1 MNKRLRNILIFC
13 SLSVLLVVLSAAAA
27 SVGSVPATQKFGPDG
42 FRDYNLALTGSEK
55 GVDTY
60 SGKKNNLR
68 LIFSIEEDQVRK
80 MILTY
85 DNNIAAGERQTLS
98 LEILDLSGRLFPG
111 KIVSLAEAQQK
122 LYEELDNL
130 KTDRDDKVFVIDRL
144 RFEIN
149 LVNDLVN
156 IRVTAVQPTGQ
167 DNAAMPL

>member
-27 SVGSVPATQKFGPDG
+27 SVGSAPAAQKFGLDG
-42 FRDYNLALTGSEK
+42 FSDYNLALTGSEK
-55 GVDTY
+55 GVNTY
-60 SGKKNNLR
+60 SGRKNNLR

-85 DNNIAAGERQTLS
+85 DNNIATGERQTLS
-98 LEILDLSGRLFPG
+98 LEILDLSSRLFPG

-122 LYEELDNL
+122 LYEELNNL
-130 KTDRDDKVFVIDRL
+130 QTDRDDKVFVIDRL

-156 IRVTAVQPTGQ
+156 VRVTAVQPTGQ